1 MKKYGLVKGRHTLP
15 PDCAGY
21 VFDEINNPMD
31 FDTIESQANAFVTR
45 FVKRYPYEFRMDI
58 YVTGLTV
65 ALTSLITEL
74 SIAGFTH
81 IGLWH
86 YDKVTDDYKCQ
97 LIMI

>member
-1 MKKYGLVKGRHTLP
+1 MKKYGLVKGRHCLP
-15 PDCAGY
+15 SDCVGY
-21 VFDEINNPMD
+21 VFEEIRDPMD
-31 FDTIESQANAFVTR
+31 FNAIELQACWFVTR
-45 FVKRYPYEFRMDI
+45 FVIRYPDETRMDI

-65 ALTSLITEL
+65 ALTSLINEL

-81 IGLWH
+81 VGLWH

>member
-1 MKKYGLVKGRHTLP
+1 MVKFGLVKGRHTLP
-15 PDCAGY
+15 SDCMGY
-21 VFDEINNPMD
+21 VFEEITNPMN
-31 FDTIESQANAFVTR
+31 FESIELQAYKFVTQ
-45 FVKRYPYEFRMDI
+45 FVERYPDETRLDI

-65 ALTSLITEL
+65 ALTSLINEL

-81 IGLWH
+81 VGLWH

>member
-15 PDCAGY
+15 SDCVGY
-21 VFDEINNPMD
+21 VFEEITNPMD
-31 FDTIESQANAFVTR
+31 FEAIELQAHKFVTR

-81 IGLWH
+81 LGLWH
-86 YDKVTDDYKCQ
+86 YDKVTDDYKFQ

>member
-1 MKKYGLVKGRHTLP
+1 MIKYGLVKGRHELP
-15 PDCAGY
+15 SDCVGY
-21 VFDEINNPMD
+21 VFEEITNPMD
-31 FDTIESQANAFVTR
+31 FGAIELQAYQFVTR
-45 FVKRYPYEFRMDI
+45 FVERYPDVFCLDI

-65 ALTSLITEL
+65 ALASLINEL

-81 IGLWH
+81 VGLWH